1 MKITN
6 SRKMSKEN
14 MIKVSGSER
23 ELLREMVRSERATIQ
38 VFNLSNKQEQTKYE
52 RTLDRLDG
60 KLA

>member
-1 MKITN
+1 
-6 SRKMSKEN
+6 MSKEN